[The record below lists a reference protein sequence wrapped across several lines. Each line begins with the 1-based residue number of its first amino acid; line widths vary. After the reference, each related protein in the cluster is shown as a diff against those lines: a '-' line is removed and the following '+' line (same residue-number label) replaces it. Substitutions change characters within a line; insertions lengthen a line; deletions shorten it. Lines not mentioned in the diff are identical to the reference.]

1 MISTGTELK
10 NRASL
15 ELIAVYE
22 ISKILGSSLD
32 VSRTLRQ
39 GLNALCH
46 LLGFRRSM
54 LLLQDEEDGDLE
66 LAAAV
71 GLTMSESQGARYKPG
86 EGVIG
91 RIFSLGTPN
100 VIPDISTEPLY
111 LNRTGSRS
119 EDGGAPIA
127 FVGVPIRAATNVIGV
142 LTIDR
147 RADAEGNFS
156 NDVRL
161 LTMVANLIG
170 QAVALRRVITEER
183 QRLVLQTE
191 QERDAHPQGFA
202 LDNVVGKSRRMQ
214 EVFSEAHQVAP
225 TRATVLLRGESGTGK
240 EVIARAI
247 HELSPRKNSPFV
259 KINCAALSETLLES
273 ELFGHEKGAF
283 TGAVN
288 VRKGRFEMADGG
300 TLFMDEI
307 GDISP
312 AFQTKLLR
320 VLQEREFERVGG
332 NKPIKVDVRLVCATN
347 RNLEKMISA
356 GTFRSDLYF
365 RINVVSI
372 FLPPLRERPDD
383 IPALASHFISRFNAE
398 NQRRIAFTDAAQ
410 AVLQHC
416 YWPGNVREL
425 ENCIERVATMSRGN
439 RVDSDDFPCAH
450 NRCLT
455 QVLHFVK
462 KDDAVA
468 PVEANPEAEE
478 ATATAA
484 AAPAAP
490 AIPSSPAPRAPA
502 ASEPILADGKPEGE
516 RERLIWAMKEARG
529 VRAKAARLLNI
540 TSRQIGYALKKH
552 NINVRRY

>member
-1 MISTGTELK
+1 MIATTGNKGES
-10 NRASL
+10 RASL
-15 ELIAVYE
+15 ELVTVYE
-22 ISKILGSSLD
+22 ISKILTTSLD
-32 VSRTLRQ
+32 VSRTLRET
-39 GLNALCH
+39 LNVLQN

-54 LLLQDEEDGDLE
+54 VLLKDEDADELE
-66 LAAAV
+66 LAVSV
-71 GLTMSESQGARYKPG
+71 GLSPLEAQSARYLPG

-91 RIFSLGTPN
+91 RVFSLGTPN
-100 VIPDISTEPLY
+100 VIPDIASEPLF
-111 LNRTGSRS
+111 LNRTGSL
-119 EDGGAPIA
+119 DAVAGDLPTAFIA
-127 FVGVPIRAATNVIGV
+127 VPIRTATSVIGV

-147 RADAEGNFS
+147 KGEDAGGYAR
-156 NDVRL
+156 DLRL
-161 LTMVANLIG
+161 LSMVANLIG
-170 QAVALRRVITEER
+170 QAVTLRRIVTAER
-183 QRLVLQTE
+183 ERLVIQHE
-191 QERDAHPQGFA
+191 HERDARPVGFT
-202 LDNVVGKSRRMQ
+202 LDNVVGASERMQ
-214 EVFSEAHQVAP
+214 QVFAEAHMVAP
-225 TRATVLLRGESGTGK
+225 SRSTVLLRGESGTGK

-247 HELSPRKNSPFV
+247 HELSPRANHPFV
-259 KINCAALSETLLES
+259 KVNCAALSETLLES

-283 TGAVN
+283 TGAAG

-365 RINVVSI
+365 RINVISI
-372 FLPPLRERPDD
+372 FLPALRERPND
-383 IPALASHFISRFNAE
+383 IPALASHFLQRFNIE
-398 NQRRIAFTDAAQ
+398 NDRHISLTDAAQ
-410 AVLQHC
+410 GVLQHC

-425 ENCIERVATMSRGN
+425 ENCIERVATMTRSD
-439 RVDSDDFPCAH
+439 RVDMSDFPCTH

-468 PVEANPEAEE
+468 PVETHGAE
-478 ATATAA
+478 
-484 AAPAAP
+484 APAQP
-490 AIPSSPAPRAPA
+490 AFPGSADISESDEPAP
-502 ASEPILADGKPEGE
+502 DGKPEGE
-516 RERLIWAMKEARG
+516 RERLIWAMEQARG

-540 TSRQIGYALKKH
+540 TGRQMGYALKKYD
-552 NINVRRY
+552 IQVRRF

>member
-1 MISTGTELK
+1 MIATTGNKGES
-10 NRASL
+10 RASL
-15 ELIAVYE
+15 ELVTVYE
-22 ISKILGSSLD
+22 ISKILTTSLD
-32 VSRTLRQ
+32 VSRTLRET
-39 GLNALCH
+39 LNVLQN

-54 LLLQDEEDGDLE
+54 VLLKDEDADELE
-66 LAAAV
+66 LAVSV
-71 GLTMSESQGARYKPG
+71 GLSPLEAQSARYLPG

-91 RIFSLGTPN
+91 RVFSLGTPN
-100 VIPDISTEPLY
+100 VIPDIASEPLF
-111 LNRTGSRS
+111 LNRTGSL
-119 EDGGAPIA
+119 DAVAGDLPTAFIA
-127 FVGVPIRAATNVIGV
+127 VPIRTATSVIGV

-147 RADAEGNFS
+147 KGEDAGGYAR
-156 NDVRL
+156 DLRL
-161 LTMVANLIG
+161 LSMVANLIG
-170 QAVALRRVITEER
+170 QAVTLRRIVTAER
-183 QRLVLQTE
+183 ERLVIQHE
-191 QERDAHPQGFA
+191 HERDARPVGFT
-202 LDNVVGKSRRMQ
+202 LDNVVGASERMQ
-214 EVFSEAHQVAP
+214 QVFAEAHMVAP
-225 TRATVLLRGESGTGK
+225 SRSTVLLRGESGTGK

-247 HELSPRKNSPFV
+247 HELSPRANHPFV
-259 KINCAALSETLLES
+259 KVNCAALSETLLES

-283 TGAVN
+283 TGAAG

-365 RINVVSI
+365 RINVISI
-372 FLPPLRERPDD
+372 FLPALRERPND
-383 IPALASHFISRFNAE
+383 IPALASHFLQRFNIE
-398 NQRRIAFTDAAQ
+398 NDRHISLTDAAQ
-410 AVLQHC
+410 GVLQHC

-425 ENCIERVATMSRGN
+425 ENCIERVATMTRSD
-439 RVDSDDFPCAH
+439 RVDMSDFPCTH

-468 PVEANPEAEE
+468 PVETHEAE
-478 ATATAA
+478 
-484 AAPAAP
+484 APAQP
-490 AIPSSPAPRAPA
+490 AFPGSADISESDEPAP
-502 ASEPILADGKPEGE
+502 DGKPEGE
-516 RERLIWAMKEARG
+516 RERLIWAMEQARG

-540 TSRQIGYALKKH
+540 TGRQMGYALKKYD
-552 NINVRRY
+552 IQVRRF